1 MEPPAAWRGAVIQFA
16 LAGVRPLVAAVSF
29 FFCGSSHG
37 MAPARLA
44 TQRFQNFVP
53 RTSRRKSPSPHVIHL
68 GQTKVTPSLVANTA
82 IHEQWDMHIRSML
95 TATVSACAPGNLLHG
110 TTEQKGAKSRSKT
123 YINQREIDNPLMLQQ
138 NATNQPTNEYMQA

>member
-1 MEPPAAWRGAVIQFA
+1 MVHVEVLFAVLVPHSPQAPRSCVPGAPLFCPALEI
-16 LAGVRPLVAAVSF
+16 
-29 FFCGSSHG
+29 CHKT
-37 MAPARLA
+37 ARA
-44 TQRFQNFVP
+44 TQRFQSFVP

-123 YINQREIDNPLMLQQ
+123 YINQREIDDPLMLQQ